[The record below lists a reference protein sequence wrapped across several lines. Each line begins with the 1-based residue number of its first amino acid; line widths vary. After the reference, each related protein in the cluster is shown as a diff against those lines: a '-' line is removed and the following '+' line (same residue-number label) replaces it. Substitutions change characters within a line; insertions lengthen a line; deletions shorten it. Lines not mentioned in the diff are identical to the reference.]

1 MSVRIV
7 EGKTRLINLRTRM
20 PFKYGIATMTDVPY
34 AFLRLAVEIDDTIY
48 EGYSADNL
56 PPKWFTK
63 IPEAPLGGE
72 MAEMLRVI
80 EHARETA
87 IGLQANTP
95 FDLWLDLYEA
105 QSAWGDSENLAPLLS
120 GFGTSMVERALIE
133 AACRAANKPFAA
145 AVRDQDLGIAMAAI
159 QIQLST
165 TKPHEWLP
173 GQPLQSIIARH
184 TVGLADPLTPVDIPA
199 DEAVADQLPQ
209 ALTDCITTY
218 GLRHFKIKI
227 NGQPDTDLARLETLA
242 EIITRHA
249 PADFAF
255 TLDGNEQ
262 FKSITDFQT
271 FWAAIQDH
279 DALRPFFERLLF
291 IEQPL
296 HRDVALADNLYDQFQ
311 AWPDR
316 PPIII
321 DESDATL
328 DSLNTAL
335 RLGYAGTSH
344 KNCKGI
350 FKGLTNRC
358 LIEYRRSEGE
368 TTIMSGEDLCN
379 VGPVAL
385 LQDLAVCTAL
395 GIESVERNGHHY
407 HPGLSQLPPAMQTA
421 ALDHHPDL
429 YHTGPDGWPTL
440 KIQDGRLDATSIN
453 QAPFGVGFAPDLGD
467 LMSVP
472 DWEPPVRP

>member
-7 EGKTRLINLRTRM
+7 EGETRLINLRTRM

-34 AFLRLAVEIDDTIY
+34 AFLRLAVEINGNIY

-133 AACRAANKPFAA
+133 AACRAAKKPFAA

-173 GQPLQSIIARH
+173 EQPLQSIIARH
-184 TVGLADPLTPVDIPA
+184 TVGLADPLTPADIPA

-227 NGQPDTDLARLETLA
+227 NGQPDTDL
-242 EIITRHA
+242 
-249 PADFAF
+249 PAW
-255 TLDGNEQ
+255 
-262 FKSITDFQT
+262 K
-271 FWAAIQDH
+271 
-279 DALRPFFERLLF
+279 
-291 IEQPL
+291 
-296 HRDVALADNLYDQFQ
+296 
-311 AWPDR
+311 
-316 PPIII
+316 
-321 DESDATL
+321 
-328 DSLNTAL
+328 
-335 RLGYAGTSH
+335 
-344 KNCKGI
+344 
-350 FKGLTNRC
+350 
-358 LIEYRRSEGE
+358 RS
-368 TTIMSGEDLCN
+368 
-379 VGPVAL
+379 
-385 LQDLAVCTAL
+385 Q
-395 GIESVERNGHHY
+395 R
-407 HPGLSQLPPAMQTA
+407 
-421 ALDHHPDL
+421 
-429 YHTGPDGWPTL
+429 
-440 KIQDGRLDATSIN
+440 
-453 QAPFGVGFAPDLGD
+453 
-467 LMSVP
+467 
-472 DWEPPVRP
+472 